1 MINRTGSGRVL
12 RAVLAGAA
20 AAVLACTGA
29 GAASAV
35 NTDLGHSIVSD
46 NPANWTPHVMDG
58 SVNGIVQL
66 GGKMYAVGTFTTVRQ
81 TVDGPDIIRNGIFAF
96 DAATGVIDM
105 GFNPNLGG
113 SANSIDTDGTYL
125 YVGGDFNSVGGKT
138 AHRKVA
144 MLDVTGKVVRKIVAA
159 NAAVND
165 LVVRGGKIYIGGRF
179 TTVGGVSRVAF
190 AAINIAD
197 GSLDATT
204 NVPVAGQYNGG
215 VTSIVRMD
223 ATPDGSKLVTVGNFT
238 SVGGQPRQ
246 QVAVIDTPVGAPA
259 SVNSWATS
267 RFDRAVNS
275 CANVFDTFT
284 RDVDVDPTGSYFVI
298 TTTGAF
304 AGGAGTGTMCDSTQ
318 RWQFGNGGAGQQPVW
333 VNYTGGDTTYG
344 VAIAG
349 DVVYLGGHFRWQDNP
364 FQGDQAGPGAAA
376 REGVAAI
383 DAVNGLPLTWNPGR
397 DRGVGA
403 QAMYVTPQGLWVGSD
418 TTRIAMEE
426 RSRIALLPLAGGG
439 TMPQVG
445 EPPLPN
451 TVFGA
456 ANPAT
461 AGNFRAN
468 AGGGAVTDATGNWTS
483 DSGLVS
489 GGNAAT
495 RSGNVT
501 YTASV
506 PTSTP
511 KTLFKSERSGNQTW
525 HFAVPAGHPA
535 RVRLYFSE
543 QYAFASWVGARVFNV
558 SVENGNQLQ
567 NFDIVSASG
576 GYQRAM
582 MTEIPVTS
590 DGSVDISMTGVVG
603 NPIVNAIE
611 VVDDTPGG
619 LVQRS
624 LDATGTPT
632 SPVAAANTAMNWAAV
647 RGATM
652 VGDTLY
658 YGKSD
663 GLLYARPFDADTAT
677 LGAERTVDLLND
689 PDNGAKIPFNIAA
702 MSGLAYDA
710 TTHRFY
716 YTIAGDPNLYYRG
729 FTLQSEKVGSQ
740 TFTVANSGI
749 NFSTAAGLAIAGGQL
764 IFGSNADGA
773 LRAAPFSNG
782 VVTGAPV
789 VTSSDGSWTYRALFV
804 DPNGPPAANID
815 PTASFSSTCDSL
827 FACSFD
833 ASASSDADGGI
844 VDYAWDFGDAS
855 TGTGVN
861 PQHTYAAA
869 GDYTVTLT
877 VTDNRGGT
885 ATSTSTVS
893 VVNLAPTASFTASC
907 DSARVCTLIATS
919 SSDPDGSIVDYT
931 WDFGDASTATGASTT
946 HTYGADGTYPVSLTV
961 TDNGGLTSTTV
972 NDVTVAMPPPPTEE
986 VSFVG
991 AASAMANATSV
1002 TATIP
1007 AGTQAGDL
1015 IVVNVTQ
1022 NVNTTVSLPTGSG
1035 WTLLGTQAIG
1045 TGDLRSTTW
1054 YKLAATGDAGTP
1066 AGVTFG
1072 ALAKSALDIVVYHGV
1087 DQTAPVAFFASAA
1100 ETVSRTTHTT
1110 PGVADVSTGSWVVSF
1125 WADKSS
1131 ATTDWVEPTG
1141 QSVRAED
1148 IGAGSGRVT
1157 TLLTDGGAPTVGAQP
1172 GLTATAT
1179 AASAKAVTWTLV
1191 VRP

>member
-1 MINRTGSGRVL
+1 MIKRTGSGRLL

-29 GAASAV
+29 GAANAV
-35 NTDLGHSIVSD
+35 NADLGHSIVSD

-81 TVDGPDIIRNGIFAF
+81 TVDGPDVIRNGIFAF
-96 DAATGVIDM
+96 DAATGAIDM
-105 GFNPNLGG
+105 GFDPNLGG

-125 YVGGDFNSVGGKT
+125 YIGGDFNSVAGKT
-138 AHRKVA
+138 SHRKVA
-144 MLDVTGKVVRKIVAA
+144 MLDATGKVVRKIVSA
-159 NAAVND
+159 NAAVNEV
-165 LVVRGGKIYIGGRF
+165 VVRGGKIYIGGRF
-179 TTVGGVSRVAF
+179 TLVGGVSRVAF

-197 GSLDATT
+197 GSLDTST
-204 NVPVAGQYNGG
+204 NVVYAGQYNGG

-223 ATPDGSKLVTVGNFT
+223 ATPDGSKFVTIGNFT
-238 SVGGQPRQ
+238 TVGGQPRQ
-246 QVAVIDTPVGAPA
+246 QVAVIDTPAGAPA
-259 SVNSWATS
+259 AVDSWATS
-267 RFDRAVNS
+267 RYDRAVNS

-284 RDVDVDPTGSYFVI
+284 RDVDVDQTGSYFVI
-298 TTTGAF
+298 STTGAF
-304 AGGAGTGTMCDSTQ
+304 AGGAATGTMCDSTQ
-318 RWQFGNGGAGQQPVW
+318 RWQLGSGAGQQPVW

-349 DVVYLGGHFRWQDNP
+349 DVVYLGGHFRWSDNP
-364 FQGDQAGPGAAA
+364 FQGDQAGPGAAP
-376 REGVAAI
+376 REGIAAI

-403 QAMYVTPQGLWVGSD
+403 QAIYVTPNGLWVGSD

-426 RSRIALLPLAGGG
+426 RSRIAFLPLAGGG

-456 ANPAT
+456 ANPAA
-461 AGNFRAN
+461 AGNFRVN
-468 AGGGAVTDATGNWTS
+468 AGGGAVTDPTGNWTS
-483 DSGLVS
+483 DAGLVS
-489 GGNAAT
+489 GGNGSS
-495 RSGNVT
+495 RSGSVT

-567 NFDIVSASG
+567 NFDIMSAAG

-582 MTEIPVTS
+582 TTEIPVTS

-611 VVDDTPGG
+611 VIDDTPGG

-624 LDATGTPT
+624 LDATATPT
-632 SPVAAANTAMNWAAV
+632 TPVAVANTAMNWAVV

-677 LGAERTVDLLND
+677 LGTERTVDLLND

-702 MSGLAYDA
+702 MTGLAYDA
-710 TTHRFY
+710 TTHRLY
-716 YTIAGDPNLYYRG
+716 YTVAGDANLYYRS
-729 FTLQSEKVGSQ
+729 FTVQSEKVGSQ
-740 TFTVANSGI
+740 TFTAANTGI
-749 NFSTAAGLAIAGGQL
+749 NFSTAAGLAIGGGQL
-764 IFGSNADGA
+764 LYGSSADGS
-773 LRAAPFSNG
+773 LRAVPFVNG
-782 VVTGAPV
+782 TVAGAPV
-789 VTSSDGSWTYRALFV
+789 VTSADGSWKYRAMFL
-804 DPNGPPAANID
+804 DPNGPPPPNQA
-815 PTASFSSTCDSL
+815 PTASFTTSCTSL
-827 FACSFD
+827 FACTFD
-833 ASASSDADGGI
+833 ASGSADADGSI
-844 VDYAWDFGDAS
+844 VGYAWDFGDGS

-861 PQHTYAAA
+861 AQHTYSTA

-877 VTDNRGGT
+877 VTDNRAGT
-885 ATSTSTVS
+885 ATSSSTVS
-893 VVNLAPTASFTASC
+893 VVNVAPTASFTASC
-907 DSARVCTLIATS
+907 DSARVCTLNAS
-919 SSDPDGSIVDYT
+919 ASSDSDGSIVGYT
-931 WDFGDASTATGASTT
+931 WDFGDAGTGTGVSTT

-961 TDNGGLTSTTV
+961 TDNGGLSSTTV
-972 NDVTVAMPPPPTEE
+972 NDVTAQMPPPPAEQ

-991 AASAMANATSV
+991 AASAMANASTV

-1007 AGTQAGDL
+1007 AATQAGDL

-1022 NVNTTVSLPTGSG
+1022 NANTTTSAPTGSG
-1035 WTLLGTQAIG
+1035 WTMLGAQAIG
-1045 TGDLRSTTW
+1045 AGDLRSTTW
-1054 YKLAATGDAGTP
+1054 YKLAAAGDAATP

-1072 ALAKSALDIVVYHGV
+1072 ALTKSALDIVVYRGV
-1087 DQTAPVAFFASAA
+1087 DQTAPVASFASAA
-1100 ETVSRTTHTT
+1100 ETTSRTTHTT
-1110 PGVADVSTGSWVVSF
+1110 PGAADVSTGSWVVSF

-1131 ATTDWVEPTG
+1131 ATTDWVEPGG

-1157 TLLTDGGAPTVGAQP
+1157 TLLTDGGGPTVGAQP
-1172 GLTATAT
+1172 GLTATAN